1 MSSHKDIDSYME
13 DNKDRDF
20 RKKRDSKKAKI
31 ARKMQLDKGKKSFW
45 GRLDSDLASKYRYK
59 GK

>member
-13 DNKDRDF
+13 ENKDRDF

-31 ARKMQLDKGKKSFW
+31 ARKMKLDRGKKSFW
-45 GRLDSDLASKYRYK
+45 GKLDDGLSSKYTYK